1 MAIYNHELSFLIL
14 NNHIIFPSDEDL
26 GKYSCKAKNSLGSTD
41 GEITLYGE
49 TFIFYLLQ
57 SEFISPK
64 SIVKI
69 VKYARDTF
77 KQYKINDVI
86 IFGGFHFRPSMY

>member
-1 MAIYNHELSFLIL
+1 MTIYNHELSFLIFY
-14 NNHIIFPSDEDL
+14 NHIIKELSFPSDEDL

-57 SEFISPK
+57 SETLSFILCSQSLSHLK
-64 SIVKI
+64 V
-69 VKYARDTF
+69 
-77 KQYKINDVI
+77 
-86 IFGGFHFRPSMY
+86 